1 MSGKYPD
8 AFYRV
13 SLKAIIRNDTG
24 HVLVVKENG
33 SKWTLPGGGM
43 DHGETTHNALK
54 RELFEEALITSDFKE
69 KLINTT
75 SLYLEK
81 REAWLL
87 WLVYEVQV
95 DHLEYGVGAD
105 ADEVAFMNPE
115 LFKDSK
121 YRSEQLVYEFAAE
134 ARHALSV

>member
-43 DHGETTHNALK
+43 DHGETTHDALK

-95 DHLEYGVGAD
+95 DHLKYGVGAD

>member
-13 SLKAIIRNDTG
+13 SLKAIIRNDAG
-24 HVLVVKENG
+24 DVLVVKENG

-43 DHGETTHNALK
+43 DHGETTHDALK

-81 REAWLL
+81 RESWLL

-121 YRSEQLVYEFAAE
+121 YRSEQLVYEFATKAH
-134 ARHALSV
+134 HALSV

>member
-13 SLKAIIRNDTG
+13 SLKAIIRNDDG
-24 HVLVVKENG
+24 EVLVVKENG

-43 DHGETTHNALK
+43 DHGETARDALK
-54 RELFEEALITSDFKE
+54 RELYEEALITSDFKAT
-69 KLINTT
+69 LVNTA

-87 WLVYEVQV
+87 WLVYEVEL
-95 DHLEYGVGAD
+95 DNLEYGIGAD
-105 ADEVAFMNPE
+105 ADEVTFMNPE
-115 LFKDSK
+115 LFKDSE
-121 YRSEQLVYEFAAE
+121 YRSEQLVYEFTTAQLAA
-134 ARHALSV
+134 RCI

>member
-13 SLKAIIRNDTG
+13 SLKTIIRNDAG
-24 HVLVVKENG
+24 DVLVVKENG

-43 DHGETTHNALK
+43 DHGETTHDALK

-134 ARHALSV
+134 ARHTLSV

>member
-13 SLKAIIRNDTG
+13 SLKAIIRNDAG
-24 HVLVVKENG
+24 DVLVVKENG

-43 DHGETTHNALK
+43 DHGETAHDALK
-54 RELFEEALITSDFKE
+54 RELYEEALITSDFNE
-69 KLINTT
+69 RLVDTT

-87 WLVYEVQV
+87 WLVYEVQL
-95 DHLEYGVGAD
+95 DTLEYGIGAD
-105 ADEVAFMNPE
+105 ADEVAFVDPE
-115 LFKDSK
+115 QFKDST
-121 YRSEQLVYEFAAE
+121 YRSEQLIYKFATDRQLTAS
-134 ARHALSV
+134 R

>member
-43 DHGETTHNALK
+43 DHGETTHDALK